1 MGGSGTG
8 SSSPASPAASAASV
22 AAAAELP
29 APEASEPA
37 PSPGGGGTSM
47 AQRGPLLTCAREA
60 VFLYI
65 KKCIIILP
73 LVFCIPTKSGHLVYC
88 VLYVLIIQN
97 TNNTYYVLY
106 NPVLGSGILIE
117 KD

>member
-1 MGGSGTG
+1 VGGSGTG

-47 AQRGPLLTCAREA
+47 AQRGPLTLYLPQFTARGKL
-60 VFLYI
+60 FFISIKMYNYI
-65 KKCIIILP
+65 AP
-73 LVFCIPTKSGHLVYC
+73 CIPNLAISCIVY
-88 VLYVLIIQN
+88 Y
-97 TNNTYYVLY
+97 TY
-106 NPVLGSGILIE
+106 
-117 KD
+117 

>member
-60 VFLYI
+60 VFFIYI
-65 KKCIIILP
+65 KMYNYIAPCILY
-73 LVFCIPTKSGHLVYC
+73 TKSGHLVYC

-106 NPVLGSGILIE
+106 NPEIHNTRIIQN
-117 KD
+117 K

>member
-1 MGGSGTG
+1 VGGSGTG

-47 AQRGPLLTCAREA
+47 AQRGPLYPNLPARAGA
-60 VFLYI
+60 VYRCILYHPLYI
-65 KKCIIILP
+65 K
-73 LVFCIPTKSGHLVYC
+73 TGHLVYSVYC
-88 VLYVLIIQN
+88 IIRIDN
-97 TNNTYYVLY
+97 TN
-106 NPVLGSGILIE
+106 
-117 KD
+117 